1 MPRCSPLPPAA
12 CPPLSLPAC
21 PLLPASRA
29 HCLPAPCRLPA
40 ALTACLPPAACQPR
54 SLPAPCLQAAASS
67 FDGIIDTVSVAHNM
81 QPLADLLDIGG
92 KLVLVGFPPA
102 ANISVAP
109 MTLLLKKA
117 TIGGSLIGGLEEMQ
131 EMLDF
136 CGEKGVAS
144 EVEVIDV
151 AYVNE
156 AIARLQ
162 KGDVK
167 FRFVIDVQGSL
178 LL

>member
-1 MPRCSPLPPAA
+1 VV
-12 CPPLSLPAC
+12 
-21 PLLPASRA
+21 
-29 HCLPAPCRLPA
+29 APCP
-40 ALTACLPPAACQPR
+40 
-54 SLPAPCLQAAASS
+54 QAAALS
-67 FDGIIDTVSVAHNM
+67 FDGIIDTVSAEHNM

-92 KLVLVGFPPA
+92 KVVVVGAPPV

-109 MTLLLKKA
+109 MSLLMKKA
-117 TIGGSLIGGLEEMQ
+117 MIGGSLIGGLEETQ

-136 CGEKGVAS
+136 CGEKGVVS
-144 EVEVIDV
+144 EVEVINIG
-151 AYVNE
+151 YVNE
-156 AIARLQ
+156 AMDRLQ